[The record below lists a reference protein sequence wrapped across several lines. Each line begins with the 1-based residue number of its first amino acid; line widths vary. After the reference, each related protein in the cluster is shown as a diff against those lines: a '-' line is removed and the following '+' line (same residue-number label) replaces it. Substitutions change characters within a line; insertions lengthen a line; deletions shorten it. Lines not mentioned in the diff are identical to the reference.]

1 MPQDGLT
8 YSELR
13 EAWPLLDDADRR
25 EGFSLLSRVDAE
37 ELFND
42 LEAREQ
48 FDLLQSLPP
57 PERRM
62 WLRFLDPDDAA
73 DVIQEVE
80 PEQRESLLE
89 LLDAPKRAEINALL
103 AYEEDEAGG
112 LMNPRYPRLRPD
124 VTAAEAISY
133 LRRQPREQMEV
144 IYYAYVLDAHQRLLG
159 VVSLR
164 ELVTAEP
171 QKRVSE
177 LMRTELVTVSDE
189 MDQEE
194 VSRIF
199 AREDLNAIPVVDAE
213 GRIKGIVT
221 VDDIVDVVVEEA
233 TEDIQKIGG
242 TAALD
247 APYLQVSFRELLQK
261 RVGWLALLLLLG
273 LGAVF
278 VMLEFQ
284 NEISA
289 VAALSIFVPMIIS
302 SGGNSGSQAST
313 LVVRAMALGEVSL
326 RDWSR
331 VIRREVMMGL
341 TLGSTLGL
349 CGACIVL
356 VWHLALVLGGHASA
370 FGPHYPLIALT
381 IGCSILS
388 VALWGTLIGSMLPFG
403 LRACGLDPASASAPL
418 VATIVDASGLVVY
431 FSIATLFLR
440 GTLL

>member
-8 YSELR
+8 YDELR

-48 FDLLQSLPP
+48 FDLLLTLPP
-57 PERRM
+57 AERRM

-73 DVIQEVE
+73 DVIQEAGA
-80 PEQRESLLE
+80 EQRDALLE
-89 LLDAPKRAEINALL
+89 LLDAPKRSEINALL

-112 LMNPRYPRLRPD
+112 LMNPRYARLRPD
-124 VTAAEAISY
+124 VTAAEAIGY

-144 IYYAYVLDAHQRLLG
+144 IYYAYVLDAQQRLLG

-164 ELVTAEP
+164 ELVTSEP
-171 QKRVSE
+171 HKRVSE
-177 LMRTELVTVSDE
+177 LMHTGLVTVSEE

-194 VSRIF
+194 VSRVF

-213 GRIKGIVT
+213 GHMKGIVT

-247 APYLQVSFRELLQK
+247 APYLQVSFRELLSK

-313 LVVRAMALGEVSL
+313 LVVRAMALGEVGL
-326 RDWSR
+326 RDWGR
-331 VIRREVMMGL
+331 VIQREMVMGL
-341 TLGSTLGL
+341 SLGSMLGAV
-349 CGACIVL
+349 GACIVL
-356 VWHLALVLGGHASA
+356 VWHFAGHAAGQGGA
-370 FGPHYPLIALT
+370 FGPHFPLIALT
-381 IGCSILS
+381 IGCSILA

-403 LRACGLDPASASAPL
+403 LRALGMDPASASAPL

-431 FSIATLFLR
+431 FTIATLFLR